1 MKDSLI
7 TKIFSVNLKE
17 VFIMK
22 KVFSFF
28 MILTL
33 LFSLVACGNSTTN
46 EESSSFTQQSNYQNS
61 IPDRELNNQ
70 NHSSTPTAADSKS
83 LDVYFFWSGNT
94 KNVAKSI
101 QSQTDSDI

>member
-1 MKDSLI
+1 
-7 TKIFSVNLKE
+7 
-17 VFIMK
+17 
-22 KVFSFF
+22 

-33 LFSLVACGNSTTN
+33 LFSLLACGNSTTN

-70 NHSSTPTAADSKS
+70 NHSSTPTEADSKSLRELNNQNHSSTPTEADSKS